1 MKHCS
6 HNIPEYHSY
15 KQVLMRL
22 HLMNNPGNA
31 FPKYILT
38 FSQLC
43 DAFYFRGS
51 QASIIS
57 SLSYNI
63 HGYHEERR

>member
-22 HLMNNPGNA
+22 HLMNNPDNA

-38 FSQLC
+38 FSQLS
-43 DAFYFRGS
+43 DACIYGFCL
-51 QASIIS
+51 
-57 SLSYNI
+57 LSA
-63 HGYHEERR
+63 ETF